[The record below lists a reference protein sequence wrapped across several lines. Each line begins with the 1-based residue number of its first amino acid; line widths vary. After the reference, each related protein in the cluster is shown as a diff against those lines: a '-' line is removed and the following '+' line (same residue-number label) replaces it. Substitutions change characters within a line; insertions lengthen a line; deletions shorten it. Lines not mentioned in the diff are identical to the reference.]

1 MWFYSLLSAFCE
13 VGKTIAGIPFT
24 DGDAAAAVQSL
35 SCVWLFSTPWTAAH
49 QASLSFTISQSLLV
63 IMSIES
69 VMPSNH
75 LILSHPLLLPSI
87 FPTIRVFSNESALHI
102 KCQIIGA
109 SASASVLPMNIHG
122 WFPLGLTGLNSLQYK
137 SLKSLLHHGLKAWIL
152 QRSAFFMVQLS
163 HPYMTTG
170 NAEARLHRASEWCS
184 QDENSGSRFQFN
196 SLVLC
201 LFVLNSSYSLFFYCL
216 FHLSERWLEGTKM
229 TIDAKAESCLL
240 KYSFQWQ
247 HCYLKYICISLG
259 HCSQ

>member
-87 FPTIRVFSNESALHI
+87 FPTIRVFSNESDLHI

-109 SASASVLPMNIHG
+109 SASASVLPMNIQG
-122 WFPLGLTGLNSLQYK
+122 WFPLALTGLNSLQYK

-201 LFVLNSSYSLFFYCL
+201 LFVLNSSYSLFFLLPIPPQWKVAWGNKNDNRCQSRE
-216 FHLSERWLEGTKM
+216 LSFKIQLSM
-229 TIDAKAESCLL
+229 TTLL
-240 KYSFQWQ
+240 PKV
-247 HCYLKYICISLG
+247 YL
-259 HCSQ
+259 H